1 MAPQIEHLA
10 AVVGKVPYVDQ
21 GYAVLQ
27 EVLGV
32 LNRVLF
38 QGEEKARSLT
48 NVLNQFN
55 SFWKRGVLLTLVRW
69 SAVSSATS
77 TTPWSWRG

>member
-21 GYAVLQ
+21 GYAVPQ